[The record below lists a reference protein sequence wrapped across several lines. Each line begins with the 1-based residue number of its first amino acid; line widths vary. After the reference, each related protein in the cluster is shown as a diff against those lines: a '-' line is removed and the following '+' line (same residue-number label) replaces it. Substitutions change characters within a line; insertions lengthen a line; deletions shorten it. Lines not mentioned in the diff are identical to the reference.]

1 MHHFLKPLLVTLALA
16 GATTSYSISADT
28 IRLTG
33 PNGETL
39 DAPQFSQP
47 MRVLSEPEIS
57 TPARYYGPTRQ
68 NETLWSIATKFRPAD
83 ASVQQTIYAFYQ
95 LNPGL
100 FEQSNIHKLVPGS
113 ELRIPSVAQINRVD
127 LQEALAILS
136 AHQDKLTRTVVKPSQ
151 SSAKPISKAQPVE
164 KVQAPREAQPKTPE
178 LKTKP
183 SDETGAAQI
192 DSIEPAPVKTQKE
205 QPQSA
210 VIQSEAAEDDELTK
224 RLREELTRSESELL
238 SLEERNH
245 QLRLML
251 SEVQNEVE
259 VLKTEVSNEERI
271 RTEVERQLSEE
282 KRKQAELAR
291 LAPSQLDTLLAKPW
305 FVALLA
311 FVPALLI
318 GLLVMMVMRSRKRN
332 SDAIVAQKTA
342 DNQSHAPEA
351 LGAGTAAAATV
362 AMVSDALEEDE
373 DLFSEDLLASIDDHD
388 SARRDE
394 AEASP
399 EEDIFADLNESDFD
413 FNLDDDEEDPFA
425 SIGDDGDLDI
435 GFVDLD
441 ASNNGISVK
450 DGEKALGLEEM
461 ERALNDVAVP
471 NDDVEDLDLNLS
483 DNDIDVE
490 PVSQQQLDDLFAD
503 FSQSMEPKVSET
515 ESPEQQPALN
525 QAQMDELLA
534 GDDFDLES
542 DDFSFDEFKLEEP
555 TQHAEQRVPID
566 DAAVD
571 SNDIDDLFAQFSQID
586 SDIREQSEDVQ
597 ATGDDKDIALLDEML
612 DEDFELSALDNSDL
626 MLDEMVADDDD
637 DDKDESFDVASEQTD
652 IDDIQLLADDDF
664 ELDENSTELLDE
676 LLFEDALEGAQ
687 PRDEQDALALD
698 PFSSDELLAADI
710 EEEVPSEAIA
720 DIPPQDEQESNTE
733 LGVAAETM
741 PEQPQSENEDS
752 EPESQPLIAND
763 LTALQDSDSES
774 VVDGAVTS
782 TELPNAMD
790 GSGNVVEAAPLA
802 DDADTLIQE
811 ALLQSVQ
818 KELNGVVSEP
828 MGGKV
833 VADSEVTDTELDALQ
848 SEPDV
853 SPAPYVGEHLAPSAT
868 TEQAFD
874 FSPEIDGSGELGPQD
889 SDSEQQ
895 QQELNALVANEFG
908 LPSDDDWL
916 VNDTE
921 EATSTEAEE
930 RAEPVSEAVAQAEP
944 DDDFLA
950 NALQSEYSEAQ
961 AFADA
966 EGDMEADDVPEQTHD
981 DNAFELSD
989 NELPEY
995 SEEDALADAISD
1007 GIEPQVE
1014 RVEESLSAEMSGS
1027 SLDDISLPD
1036 LEVAA
1041 SRNTEN
1047 PDIDSGIT
1055 AEREPAEDIEFPEY
1069 TEEDAMADSAELALE
1084 SAPSLKEVS
1093 LNEASLDEAISLED
1107 LPAYDETQ
1115 AAAELDDAVAPAD
1128 TTQMAFGEQEMVGE
1142 TLNHSEIDALAD
1154 AFSMVDM
1161 SAIEQEGQLNEL
1173 LKEGEQAFSNI
1184 SPVDQTTADSAGL
1197 DLDTMLRE
1205 PSTQEGGEDWN
1216 GFTLTEEQKASID
1229 SDIPDEEQVI
1239 WSEGSA
1245 GALADAND
1253 EDWGSQD
1260 PDTDFE
1266 SKERQFM
1273 TIDELMAQ
1281 VDDDSASDKEEEELK
1296 LDVGL
1301 DEFPDVIGPISDV
1314 DVDSDSEAAGNLD
1327 LAKIYI
1333 EMNDHDGAVKLLEK
1347 VMLEGSGKIESE
1359 AKTLLSKLSEYQ

>member
-1 MHHFLKPLLVTLALA
+1 MHHFFKPLLVTLALA
-16 GATTSYSISADT
+16 GATTSYTISADT

-47 MRVLSEPEIS
+47 MRVLSEPEPS
-57 TPARYYGPTRQ
+57 TPARYYGPTRK
-68 NETLWSIATKFRPAD
+68 NETLWSIATKFRPTD

-100 FEQSNIHKLVPGS
+100 FEQSNIHKLIPGS
-113 ELRIPSVAQINRVD
+113 ELRIPSAAQINRVD

-136 AHQDKLTRTVVKPSQ
+136 AHQDKLTRTAVKPSQ
-151 SSAKPISKAQPVE
+151 SSAKPAPKVEKVE

-178 LKTKP
+178 LATKP
-183 SDETGAAQI
+183 SDETGSSQV
-192 DSIEPAPVKTQKE
+192 DRIEPAPVKAQKE

-210 VIQSEAAEDDELTK
+210 VTQSEVAEDDALTK
-224 RLREELTRSESELL
+224 QLRDELTRSESELL

-245 QLRLML
+245 QLRVML
-251 SEVQNEVE
+251 TEVQNEVE

-332 SDAIVAQKTA
+332 SDAIVAQKVT
-342 DNQSHAPEA
+342 DNQSHAPEV

-362 AMVSDALEEDE
+362 AMASDVLEDDD

-388 SARRDE
+388 RAQRDE

-471 NDDVEDLDLNLS
+471 NDDDEDLDLNLS
-483 DNDIDVE
+483 DNEIDAE
-490 PVSQQQLDDLFAD
+490 PVSQQELDDLFAD
-503 FSQSMEPKVSET
+503 FNQSMEPKVSET
-515 ESPEQQPALN
+515 KSPEPQPALN

-542 DDFSFDEFKLEEP
+542 DDFSFDEIKLDEP
-555 TQHAEQRVPID
+555 AQHAEQTVPFED
-566 DAAVD
+566 TTVD
-571 SNDIDDLFAQFSQID
+571 SNDIDDLFAQFSQIG
-586 SDIREQSEDVQ
+586 SDLSEESDDAQ
-597 ATGDDKDIALLDEML
+597 AAGDDKDIALLDEML
-612 DEDFELSALDNSDL
+612 DEDFELSSLDNSDL

-637 DDKDESFDVASEQTD
+637 KDEYFDVASEQTD
-652 IDDIQLLADDDF
+652 SDDIQLLADDDF
-664 ELDENSTELLDE
+664 EIDENSTELLDE
-676 LLFEDALEGAQ
+676 LLFEDALAVAK
-687 PRDEQDALALD
+687 PRDEQDSLALD

-710 EEEVPSEAIA
+710 GEEASSEALA
-720 DIPPQDEQESNTE
+720 AIPPQDEQDSNNE
-733 LGVAAETM
+733 LGTAVETT
-741 PEQPQSENEDS
+741 PEQPQSENEVS
-752 EPESQPLIAND
+752 EPEIQALMDND

-774 VVDGAVTS
+774 AVDDAVTS
-782 TELPNAMD
+782 TESPNAMD
-790 GSGNVVEAAPLA
+790 DSVDVVEAAPFV
-802 DDADTLIQE
+802 DDVDTLIQE
-811 ALLQSVQ
+811 ASVQSVQ
-818 KELNGVVSEP
+818 KDLDSVVSEP
-828 MGGKV
+828 MGEKV
-833 VADSEVTDTELDALQ
+833 GADTEVTDSELAATPPELN
-848 SEPDV
+848 V
-853 SPAPYVGEHLAPSAT
+853 SSAPYGEEHLAPLAT
-868 TEQAFD
+868 AEQAFD
-874 FSPEIDGSGELGPQD
+874 FNPEIDSSGELGPQD
-889 SDSEQQ
+889 SDSELQ

-916 VNDTE
+916 VNDAE
-921 EATSTEAEE
+921 EAASKESEE
-930 RAEPVSEAVAQAEP
+930 RAEPVSEVLVEEET

-950 NALQSEYSEAQ
+950 NALQSEYSEAH

-966 EGDMEADDVPEQTHD
+966 EGDIEADDVPEQVHD
-981 DNAFELSD
+981 SAFELTD

-995 SEEDALADAISD
+995 SEDDALADAISD
-1007 GIEPQVE
+1007 GVEPQAE
-1014 RVEESLSAEMSGS
+1014 QVEESQSAEVASS
-1027 SLDDISLPD
+1027 SLDDITLPD
-1036 LEVAA
+1036 LEVSA
-1041 SRNTEN
+1041 SGDTEN
-1047 PDIDSGIT
+1047 PANDTEIT
-1055 AEREPAEDIEFPEY
+1055 AEREPIEDIEFPEY
-1069 TEEDAMADSAELALE
+1069 TEEDALADSEDLAHE
-1084 SAPSLKEVS
+1084 SALSIEEVAVDES
-1093 LNEASLDEAISLED
+1093 SLDEAISLED
-1107 LPAYDETQ
+1107 LPVYDESQ
-1115 AAAELDDAVAPAD
+1115 AAAELDDAVALVD
-1128 TTQMAFGEQEMVGE
+1128 TKPMVFGEQEMVGE

-1161 SAIEQEGQLNEL
+1161 SAIEQEGQLDEL

-1197 DLDTMLRE
+1197 DLDTMLQE
-1205 PSTQEGGEDWN
+1205 SSTQEGGEDWN

-1245 GALADAND
+1245 GALADASD

-1266 SKERQFM
+1266 SKEHQFM

-1333 EMNDHDGAVKLLEK
+1333 EMNDLDGAVKLLERA
-1347 VMLEGSGKIESE
+1347 MLEGSGKIESE

>member
-47 MRVLSEPEIS
+47 MRVLGEPETS

-100 FEQSNIHKLVPGS
+100 FEQSNIHKLIPGS

-136 AHQDKLTRTVVKPSQ
+136 AHQDKLTRTVVKPPQ
-151 SSAKPISKAQPVE
+151 SSAKPASKVQTVE

-178 LKTKP
+178 LATKP
-183 SDETGAAQI
+183 YDETGAAQI
-192 DSIEPAPVKTQKE
+192 DSIEPSPVKAQKE
-205 QPQSA
+205 LPQSA
-210 VIQSEAAEDDELTK
+210 VSQSKAAEDDELTK
-224 RLREELTRSESELL
+224 QLRDELTRSESELL

-332 SDAIVAQKTA
+332 SDATVAQKTT
-342 DNQSHAPEA
+342 DDQSHAPEV

-362 AMVSDALEEDE
+362 AMASDAFEEDE

-388 SARRDE
+388 SALRDE
-394 AEASP
+394 AEPSP

-483 DNDIDVE
+483 DNEIDAE
-490 PVSQQQLDDLFAD
+490 PVSQQELDDLFAD

-542 DDFSFDEFKLEEP
+542 DDFSFDEFKLDEP
-555 TQHAEQRVPID
+555 TQHAEQTVPIE

-586 SDIREQSEDVQ
+586 SDISEQSEDVQ

-626 MLDEMVADDDD
+626 MLDEMVADD

-687 PRDEQDALALD
+687 AREEQDSLALD

-710 EEEVPSEAIA
+710 EEELPSEASA
-720 DIPPQDEQESNTE
+720 DIASQDEQESNTE
-733 LGVAAETM
+733 LGVAAETA

-752 EPESQPLIAND
+752 EPEYQPLIDND

-774 VVDGAVTS
+774 EVDGALTS
-782 TELPNAMD
+782 AELPNAMD
-790 GSGNVVEAAPLA
+790 ESGSVVDAAPLA
-802 DDADTLIQE
+802 DDTDPLTQE
-811 ALLQSVQ
+811 ASVQSVQ
-818 KELNGVVSEP
+818 KNLDGVVSEP
-828 MGGKV
+828 MGEEV
-833 VADSEVTDTELDALQ
+833 VADSEVTDTELAATPP
-848 SEPDV
+848 EPDV
-853 SPAPYVGEHLAPSAT
+853 SPVPNVGEQLAPSAT

-916 VNDTE
+916 VNDAE
-921 EATSTEAEE
+921 EAVSSEAEE
-930 RAEPVSEAVAQAEP
+930 RAEPVSEAVAQEEAG
-944 DDDFLA
+944 DDFLA

-981 DNAFELSD
+981 DNAFELLD

-1014 RVEESLSAEMSGS
+1014 RIEESLSAEMSGS
-1027 SLDDISLPD
+1027 SLDDITLPD

-1041 SRNTEN
+1041 SRNTES
-1047 PDIDSGIT
+1047 PAIDSGIT
-1055 AEREPAEDIEFPEY
+1055 AEREPVEDIEFPEY
-1069 TEEDAMADSAELALE
+1069 TEEDALADSEELALA
-1084 SAPSLKEVS
+1084 SAPSLEEVS
-1093 LNEASLDEAISLED
+1093 LDEASLDEAISLED
-1107 LPAYDETQ
+1107 LPVYDETQ

-1128 TTQMAFGEQEMVGE
+1128 TTHMAFGEQEMVGE

-1161 SAIEQEGQLNEL
+1161 SAIEQEGQLDEL
-1173 LKEGEQAFSNI
+1173 LKDGEQAFSNI

-1197 DLDTMLRE
+1197 DLDTMLQE

-1260 PDTDFE
+1260 PATDFE

-1333 EMNDHDGAVKLLEK
+1333 EMNDLDGAVKLLEK
-1347 VMLEGSGKIESE
+1347 AMLEGSGKIESE

>member
-1 MHHFLKPLLVTLALA
+1 MHHFFKPLLVTLALA

-47 MRVLSEPEIS
+47 MRVLSEPETS

-100 FEQSNIHKLVPGS
+100 FEQSNIHKLIPGS

-136 AHQDKLTRTVVKPSQ
+136 AHQDKLTRTVVKPPQ
-151 SSAKPISKAQPVE
+151 PSAKPASKVQTVE

-178 LKTKP
+178 LATKP

-192 DSIEPAPVKTQKE
+192 DSIEPAPVKAQKE

-210 VIQSEAAEDDELTK
+210 VTQSKAAEDDELTK
-224 RLREELTRSESELL
+224 QLRDELTRSESELL

-332 SDAIVAQKTA
+332 SEATVAQKTA
-342 DNQSHAPEA
+342 DDQSHAPEV

-362 AMVSDALEEDE
+362 AMASDALEEDE

-388 SARRDE
+388 SALRDE
-394 AEASP
+394 AEPSP

-471 NDDVEDLDLNLS
+471 NDDIEDLDLNLS
-483 DNDIDVE
+483 DNEIDAE
-490 PVSQQQLDDLFAD
+490 PVSQQELDDLFAD

-542 DDFSFDEFKLEEP
+542 DDFSFDEFKLDEP
-555 TQHAEQRVPID
+555 TQHAEQTVPIE

-586 SDIREQSEDVQ
+586 SDISEQSEDVQ

-637 DDKDESFDVASEQTD
+637 KDESFDVASEQTD
-652 IDDIQLLADDDF
+652 IDDIQLLADEDF

-687 PRDEQDALALD
+687 ARDEQDSLALD

-710 EEEVPSEAIA
+710 EEELPSEALA

-733 LGVAAETM
+733 LGVAAETA

-752 EPESQPLIAND
+752 EPEFQPLIDNELA
-763 LTALQDSDSES
+763 ALQDSDSES
-774 VVDGAVTS
+774 VVDGAVTR

-790 GSGNVVEAAPLA
+790 ESGKVVEAAPLA

-811 ALLQSVQ
+811 ASVQSVQ
-818 KELNGVVSEP
+818 KDLDSVVSEP
-828 MGGKV
+828 MGEKV
-833 VADSEVTDTELDALQ
+833 GADTEVTDTELKALQ

-853 SPAPYVGEHLAPSAT
+853 SPAPYAGEHLAPSAT

-874 FSPEIDGSGELGPQD
+874 FRPEIDGSGELGPQD

-916 VNDTE
+916 VNDAE
-921 EATSTEAEE
+921 ESASKEPEE
-930 RAEPVSEAVAQAEP
+930 RAEPVSEVVLEEET

-966 EGDMEADDVPEQTHD
+966 EGDMEADNVPEQTHD
-981 DNAFELSD
+981 DNAFELRD

-1014 RVEESLSAEMSGS
+1014 RIEESLSAEMSGS
-1027 SLDDISLPD
+1027 SLDDITLPD

-1041 SRNTEN
+1041 SRNTES
-1047 PDIDSGIT
+1047 PAIDSGIT
-1055 AEREPAEDIEFPEY
+1055 AEREPVEDIEFPEY
-1069 TEEDAMADSAELALE
+1069 TEEDALADSEELALD
-1084 SAPSLKEVS
+1084 SAPSQEEVS
-1093 LNEASLDEAISLED
+1093 LDEASLDEAISLED
-1107 LPAYDETQ
+1107 LPVYDETQ

-1128 TTQMAFGEQEMVGE
+1128 TTHMAFGEQEMVGE

-1161 SAIEQEGQLNEL
+1161 SAIEQEGQLDEL
-1173 LKEGEQAFSNI
+1173 LKDGEQAFSNI

-1197 DLDTMLRE
+1197 DLDTMLQE

-1260 PDTDFE
+1260 PATDFE

-1333 EMNDHDGAVKLLEK
+1333 EMNDLDGAVKLLEK
-1347 VMLEGSGKIESE
+1347 AMLEGSGKIESE